1 MPDDVDVIEFH
12 PNKADA
18 EETIQ
23 AWLDANSAITSLDQ
37 VQKVY
42 EKSGRTGLAMIH
54 TD

>member
-18 EETIQ
+18 EEAIQ
-23 AWLDANSAITSLDQ
+23 AWLDANSGITSLDATP
-37 VQKVY
+37 KVY
-42 EKSGRTGLAMIH
+42 EKRGRTGLAMIH